1 MVVVFGKT
9 VDEITTV
16 VDLSLVWTFRVDG
29 DRVKFL
35 KDDGTWTKPNLE
47 DIGTPQEVMKYIS
60 YALTNEAKICF
71 ITIDTIKALR
81 EEFDEQR
88 KYEKQQRMRR
98 AMAQVRAKELSKEE
112 KKDADNIL

>member
-9 VDEITTV
+9 EDEITTA

-35 KDDGTWTKPNLE
+35 KDDGIWTKPDLE

-60 YALTNEAKICF
+60 FALANEAKVCA
-71 ITIDTIKALR
+71 ITTDAIKSFREKFNGEDKYKKQRRLR
-81 EEFDEQR
+81 N
-88 KYEKQQRMRR
+88 
-98 AMAQVRAKELSKEE
+98 AMAALNKE
-112 KKDADNIL
+112 D

>member
-9 VDEITTV
+9 VDEITTA

-47 DIGTPQEVMKYIS
+47 GIGTPQEVMKYIS

-71 ITIDTIKALR
+71 VTIETMKAFR
-81 EEFDEQR
+81 EGFNE
-88 KYEKQQRMRR
+88 
-98 AMAQVRAKELSKEE
+98 EE
-112 KKDADNIL
+112 KYKK